1 MYTILHIY
9 ISTYLHIHAN
19 PLRIDPQKLLS
30 GLEELLFA
38 AKEYEA
44 AEGKVVKTQDLL
56 FIEHKCFLFLY
67 YLQRQTCDT
76 YFNNETL
83 VGLTRSDNLAYVAFS
98 GVRDADM
105 RSVLHG
111 RKLLKL
117 GAPVGQLPLKTALTR
132 TATETFHTQTRALAW
147 AIHRL

>member
-1 MYTILHIY
+1 MLSFPILFTTPNVRHIFQQRNTRWAY
-9 ISTYLHIHAN
+9 S
-19 PLRIDPQKLLS
+19 KL
-30 GLEELLFA
+30 
-38 AKEYEA
+38 
-44 AEGKVVKTQDLL
+44 
-56 FIEHKCFLFLY
+56 
-67 YLQRQTCDT
+67 
-76 YFNNETL
+76 
-83 VGLTRSDNLAYVAFS
+83 SDNLAYVAFS

-132 TATETFHTQTRALAW
+132 TATETFHTQNRALAW